1 MFDLSILKI
10 AVLAV
15 LAVVVF
21 GPDRLPKMVADVM
34 RFIRAVQSFARTSTQ
49 EITRELP
56 PEFHHL
62 TPADLHPRTLA
73 GRLIDEAMA
82 EHGAAP
88 GPSARAEDVPV
99 GTPER
104 P

>member
-1 MFDLSILKI
+1 VFDLSVLKI

-21 GPDRLPKMVADVM
+21 GPDKLPKMVADAS

-49 EITRELP
+49 EITRHLP
-56 PEFHHL
+56 PEFHDL
-62 TPADLHPRTLA
+62 TPGDLHPRALA
-73 GRLIDEAMA
+73 GRLIEEAMA
-82 EHGAAP
+82 DPGTDAGDPVRRDEAA
-88 GPSARAEDVPV
+88 A
-99 GTPER
+99 GTPES